1 MIDLYILP
9 SVHLIYRFDAQK
21 YLVGSE
27 RGYKIL
33 IFFNYYFSLDL
44 DVIKEK
50 IRKLKERARVDSN
63 FAAFLRRESDEVKT
77 EGVGQFT
84 TKNIVTS
91 SEGPDKVVVT
101 STSNSLSNKQLER
114 EVYIEALRCE
124 QEKFRIMVEN
134 GQLEKD
140 KLKREANWMEIQ
152 LQLAQTE
159 LALKKQE
166 CQEKGIIIQNQ

>member
-1 MIDLYILP
+1 M
-9 SVHLIYRFDAQK
+9 
-21 YLVGSE
+21 
-27 RGYKIL
+27 
-33 IFFNYYFSLDL
+33 
-44 DVIKEK
+44 IKEK

-63 FAAFLRRESDEVKT
+63 FAAFLRRESDEVKQ
-77 EGVGQFT
+77 EGGVGQFT

-114 EVYIEALRCE
+114 EVYIEALRYE

-140 KLKREANWMEIQ
+140 KLQREANWMEIQ

>member
-1 MIDLYILP
+1 M
-9 SVHLIYRFDAQK
+9 
-21 YLVGSE
+21 
-27 RGYKIL
+27 
-33 IFFNYYFSLDL
+33 
-44 DVIKEK
+44 IKEK

-63 FAAFLRRESDEVKT
+63 FAAFLRRESDEVKQ
-77 EGVGQFT
+77 EGGVGQFT

-91 SEGPDKVVVT
+91 SEGPDKIVVT

-114 EVYIEALRCE
+114 EVYIEALRYE

-140 KLKREANWMEIQ
+140 KLQREANWMEIQ